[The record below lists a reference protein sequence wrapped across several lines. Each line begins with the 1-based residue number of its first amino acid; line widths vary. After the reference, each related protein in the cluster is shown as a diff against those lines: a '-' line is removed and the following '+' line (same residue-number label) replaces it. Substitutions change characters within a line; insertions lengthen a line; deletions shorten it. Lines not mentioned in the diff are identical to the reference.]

1 MITRNSKNPWL
12 RIRWRKEEMMMSI
25 LALDA
30 YPRKQRQDVLQSLV
44 IEVHKQI
51 NFDFDQHAH
60 SSFLAS
66 DQMQAL
72 LSFAESNQQLW
83 WLQLQSL
90 AATIGINQVWNSKT
104 VPRKHKNLNTTT
116 GKALTTRERERKG
129 VQQLRVNWPSLL
141 WLSHTL
147 LQKKHWQWDVQ
158 SLLRA

>member
-1 MITRNSKNPWL
+1 
-12 RIRWRKEEMMMSI
+12 MMMSI

-44 IEVHKQI
+44 IEVHEQI

-83 WLQLQSL
+83 
-90 AATIGINQVWNSKT
+90 
-104 VPRKHKNLNTTT
+104 
-116 GKALTTRERERKG
+116 
-129 VQQLRVNWPSLL
+129 
-141 WLSHTL
+141 
-147 LQKKHWQWDVQ
+147 
-158 SLLRA
+158 